1 MNDYT
6 RVSRNKKDQIFRF
19 CKTISKGLSVPN
31 FKFICCM
38 IFGILCAKSVLLS
51 DIARVLN
58 EPILLKKTIER
69 LSNRLK
75 IFQESDRFTL
85 FHNYLQTIRPKF
97 DNRSI
102 FCIDL
107 SDITKTYGTHFEHM
121 GEVFDGSTGNRK
133 AKGYSLLEIV
143 GLSNR
148 SNAPLPVYSKVL
160 SNEKPDFVS
169 EPEEILTALK
179 HLTSFVGNRGIR
191 TLDRG
196 FDSLTYIRYFV
207 SQKQSFLLRATKKR
221 LVVHRGKTK
230 NILSLA
236 RSYKGRYVMEFDN
249 KAKKKQTVRVSC
261 VKVELPKLPGVPL
274 FLIICFGYGKE
285 PMLLLSNQPLQT
297 ESVCTSLAKVYFKRW
312 KIEEYFRFKKQQF
325 QLENLRVRSFESIC
339 NINLMAT
346 LATAF
351 LGLLAQKDAHDVS
364 IAILFHYAKRTNS
377 PYKFHYYRISDGLTN
392 VFRLAITTILSCIKP
407 TAFCP
412 PYSQQLNLSC
422 LASTG

>member
-1 MNDYT
+1 MNDDS

-75 IFQESDRFTL
+75 TFQESDRFTL

-143 GLSNR
+143 GLSDR

-236 RSYKGRYVMEFDN
+236 RSYKGRYVMEFES

-312 KIEEYFRFKKQQF
+312 KIEEYFRCKKQMF
-325 QLENLRVRSFESIC
+325 RFENFRVRKLKA
-339 NINLMAT
+339 INALNFYIT
-346 LATAF
+346 LCMAF
-351 LGLLAQKDAHDVS
+351 LAMISMQSETSVLKVS
-364 IAILFHYAKRTNS
+364 IIKAANPVKKKVFFFYYRLAKGILGILSYAKEGVRLWFRTNR
-377 PYKFHYYRISDGLTN
+377 PVYR
-392 VFRLAITTILSCIKP
+392 
-407 TAFCP
+407 
-412 PYSQQLNLSC
+412 QLC
-422 LASTG
+422 LKLVA